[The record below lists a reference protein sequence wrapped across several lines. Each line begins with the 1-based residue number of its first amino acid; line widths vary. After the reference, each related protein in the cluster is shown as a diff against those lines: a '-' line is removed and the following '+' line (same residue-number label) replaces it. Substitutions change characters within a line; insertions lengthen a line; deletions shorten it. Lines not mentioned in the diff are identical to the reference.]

1 VPSLRTGPGTSSTD
15 HNLRVVHVIASLG
28 PGGAERQLEQLVA
41 GDGST
46 AVVCLY
52 GRGLVADAIEAA
64 GVPVMLLGMSGPR
77 KLTSWVRLALLLHRL
92 APDVVNVHLL
102 AAQLWGIPAARL
114 ARVPLI
120 VSTEHSLMDDTI
132 EGRPHRAWLRAVY
145 RTLERMTHH
154 TVAVSTTTKARLEA
168 WGVAGGRI
176 SVIPNAVDFSG
187 AAYDPGARASARR
200 SLGLGP
206 DAPVV
211 GAVGRLEAV
220 KRFDVL
226 IDAAGPVLAGMGATL
241 IIVGEGGLLE
251 DLRARAVTAGI
262 GDRTIFAGPR
272 SDVTALL
279 SAFDLF
285 VSPSCDE
292 TFGIAI
298 LEAVANGLP
307 VVYGECPALDDLVGP
322 GQVGVRLV
330 PGPEAAGQLV
340 ELIAS
345 TSPGVRHPV
354 PAIVRDRYDAGRIR
368 AAYAT
373 LYADLVLQRP
383 PSSSPALVAPP
394 AADCLELAD
403 PRP

>member
-1 VPSLRTGPGTSSTD
+1 
-15 HNLRVVHVIASLG
+15 
-28 PGGAERQLEQLVA
+28 LVA
-41 GDGST
+41 GAGSGT

-52 GRGLVADAIEAA
+52 SRGLVADAIEAA
-64 GVPVMLLGMSGPR
+64 GVPVMLLGMSGLR
-77 KLTSWVRLALLLHRL
+77 KLTSWVRLALLLRRL

-132 EGRPHRAWLRAVY
+132 EGRRHRRWLRGVY
-145 RTLERMTHH
+145 RVLERMAHH
-154 TVAVSTTTKARLEA
+154 TVAVSTTTKGRLET
-168 WGVAGGRI
+168 WGVATGRI

-187 AAYDPGARASARR
+187 AAYDPGARASARM
-200 SLGLGP
+200 SLGLDP
-206 DAPVV
+206 DRPVV

-226 IDAAGPVLAGMGATL
+226 IDAAGPVLAAMGATL
-241 IIVGEGGLLE
+241 VIVGQGGLLD
-251 DLRARAVTAGI
+251 DLRARAAAAGI
-262 GDRTIFAGPR
+262 GDRTVFTGPR

-298 LEAVANGLP
+298 VEAVANGLP
-307 VVYGECPALDDLVGP
+307 VVYGECPAIDDLVVP

-330 PGPEAAGQLV
+330 PDPGAVGQLR

-345 TSPGVRHPV
+345 TSPGQRHAV
-354 PAIVRDRYDAGRIR
+354 PAIIRDRYDAGRIR
-368 AAYAT
+368 AAYAA
-373 LYADLVLQRP
+373 LYTELLLNRPQRADGLAAVPVRDRFER
-383 PSSSPALVAPP
+383 SAP
-394 AADCLELAD
+394 
-403 PRP
+403 RT